1 MTRRKILIVDDDQY
15 VRVLLARMVEPL
27 HHDVQS
33 AENGQVAL
41 YLAIQTPFD
50 LVLTDWK
57 MPVMDGLTLIEN
69 LRARLI
75 DSAIILLTA
84 HADLDR
90 VLEAGKRLNISSFL
104 IKPIHSLEQLHFDIQ
119 AAISRRELERENRS
133 LMLSLRDANTRLEER
148 IAERTRELA
157 KTNEELNHISQFRAD
172 VLKILGHELHT
183 PLAILQGYLQLAAS
197 ATGRESSAYLGQMEQ
212 SLVRLERIARKALL
226 LDKVTGD
233 SQFPITPERVSPAG
247 LCRRV
252 IDRLEPLIHSRQIQF
267 ELAMERP
274 VPDCY
279 WDSGRIEY
287 IVEELLI
294 NAVRATPNGGTVRV
308 QLDTG
313 GDAVM
318 IRVIDEGT
326 GMTESEHQRVFEPFV
341 TLGAPEHHTSGQF
354 DFRAQGLG
362 IGLPTA
368 RMLAELHGGSL
379 VSVPNP
385 SGRGCIFTLSLRQR
399 PESTLAQPEARP
411 APFAGEPDRASEKP
425 AAAP

>member
-1 MTRRKILIVDDDQY
+1 
-15 VRVLLARMVEPL
+15 
-27 HHDVQS
+27 
-33 AENGQVAL
+33 
-41 YLAIQTPFD
+41 
-50 LVLTDWK
+50 
-57 MPVMDGLTLIEN
+57 
-69 LRARLI
+69 
-75 DSAIILLTA
+75 
-84 HADLDR
+84 
-90 VLEAGKRLNISSFL
+90 
-104 IKPIHSLEQLHFDIQ
+104 LHFDIQ

-197 ATGRESSAYLGQMEQ
+197 ATGRESGAYLEQMEQ

-226 LDKVTGD
+226 LDKVTEN
-233 SQFPITPERVSPAG
+233 SQIPIMPERVAPAG
-247 LCRRV
+247 LCRKV
-252 IDRLEPLIHSRQIQF
+252 IGRLEPLIRARAIQF
-267 ELAMERP
+267 DLTVARP
-274 VPDCY
+274 VPDCD
-279 WDSGRIEY
+279 WDPGRIEH

-294 NAVRATPNGGTVRV
+294 NAVRATPNGGTVKV

-313 GDAVM
+313 PGTVL

-326 GMTESEHQRVFEPFV
+326 GMTEAEHGRVFEPFV
-341 TLGAPEHHTSGQF
+341 TLGAPDHHTSGQF

-362 IGLPTA
+362 IGLSTA
-368 RMLAELHGGSL
+368 RMLAEMHGGSL

-385 SGRGCIFTLSLRQR
+385 SGQGCIFTLTLCQR
-399 PESTLAQPEARP
+399 TEPAPAAPAARP
-411 APFAGEPDRASEKP
+411 TPFAGDVERAPDKP